1 MFTVLGRNW
10 WLLAVRGVLAI
21 AFGILAFLMP
31 GITLAVLVALVGAYL
46 LVDGAAMLVAL
57 VRGDPEARRSA
68 WSVGI
73 MGVLGIVAGIG
84 TFLLP
89 DITALTLLYL
99 TAAWAIVMGVFQVIG
114 AISLRREIEG
124 EFWLALGGV
133 ISILFGALLVINPGA
148 GLLSLA
154 WLVGLWAIMFGIAN
168 FVLAWR
174 LRELTQ
180 RSNGI
185 RGATG
190 PSGAAGA

>member
-10 WLLAVRGVLAI
+10 WLLAVRGLLAI
-21 AFGILAFLMP
+21 VFGILAFLMP

-57 VRGDPEARRSA
+57 VRGDPVARRSA

-73 MGVLGIVAGIG
+73 MGILGVVAGIG

-89 DITALTLLYL
+89 DITALTLLYV

-133 ISILFGALLVINPGA
+133 ISILFGALLVFNPGA

-168 FVLAWR
+168 LVLAWR
-174 LRELTQ
+174 LRELSQ
-180 RSNGI
+180 RSSGI
-185 RGATG
+185 RGAAG
-190 PSGAAGA
+190 PSGAAGP